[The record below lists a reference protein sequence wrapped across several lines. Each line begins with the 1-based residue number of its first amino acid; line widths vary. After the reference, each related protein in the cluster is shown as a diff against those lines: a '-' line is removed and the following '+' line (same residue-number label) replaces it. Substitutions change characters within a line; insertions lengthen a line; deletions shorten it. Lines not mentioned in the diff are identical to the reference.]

1 MDELTAAGITDPD
14 LRASYEECKRLN
26 ALHGKTYYLAT
37 LLLPK
42 AKRPFVHALY
52 GFARYADE
60 IVDDLASELSVEE
73 KAEVLSK
80 WGNGVLADLKKGISQ
95 DHVGRALI
103 DTVKRFDIPH
113 EHFEAFLHSMTMDL
127 TVQEY
132 ESYEDLLEYVYGSAA
147 VIGLE
152 MVPILGPLHND
163 AFEAAKKLGIAF
175 QLANFIR
182 DVDEDLDRGRVYLP
196 LKELGQFGVTRE
208 MLEERV
214 LDLPMREADVAIRMK
229 EPSQADLIRKRLMGV
244 RMRLYA
250 SPDYLAKHGTPERI
264 EDVAQHRLICQNP
277 TAHQVGAGAMLVAH
291 LMSYEPRSTLKVN
304 NYFGVLQGVLSNLGV
319 GVLPDYLTQDFPN
332 LSRVMPEVE
341 SAEVPVFLAYPEEL
355 RHSKRVSAFRD
366 FVQEEIISYR
376 KQLKDQAVS

>member
-26 ALHGKTYYLAT
+26 ALHGKTYFLAT

-60 IVDDLASELSVEE
+60 IVDDLASELSIEE
-73 KAEVLSK
+73 KADALSN
-80 WGNGVLADLKKGISQ
+80 WGNGVLADLKKGTSD

-132 ESYEDLLEYVYGSAA
+132 ETYEDLLEYVYGSAA

-196 LKELGQFGVTRE
+196 IKELAQFGVTRE

-214 LDLPMREADVAIRMK
+214 L
-229 EPSQADLIRKRLMGV
+229 
-244 RMRLYA
+244 
-250 SPDYLAKHGTPERI
+250 TPEIVEALKFQIARVRQLQAEAAPGIAMLEASSRPCIEAASTLYCGIVDEVEKIGYDIFNQRAKTSTARRI
-264 EDVAQHRLICQNP
+264 RV
-277 TAHQVGAGAMLVAH
+277 AGAAFM
-291 LMSYEPRSTLKVN
+291 
-304 NYFGVLQGVLSNLGV
+304 
-319 GVLPDYLTQDFPN
+319 
-332 LSRVMPEVE
+332 
-341 SAEVPVFLAYPEEL
+341 
-355 RHSKRVSAFRD
+355 KRV
-366 FVQEEIISYR
+366 
-376 KQLKDQAVS
+376 LVSR

>member
-73 KAEVLSK
+73 KAEVLST
-80 WGNGVLADLKKGISQ
+80 WGNGVLADLKKGSSQ

-103 DTVKRFDIPH
+103 DTVNRFNIPH

-147 VIGLE
+147 VIGLQ
-152 MVPILGPLHND
+152 MVPILGPLNND
-163 AFEAAKKLGIAF
+163 AFAAAEKLGIAF

-196 LKELGQFGVTRE
+196 LKELGQFGVTRD

-214 LDLPMREADVAIRMK
+214 LTPEIIEALKFQIARVRQLQAEAAAGIKML
-229 EPSQADLIRKRLMGV
+229 EPSSRPCIEAASTLYCGIVDEVEKIGYDIFNHRAKTSTARRIRV
-244 RMRLYA
+244 
-250 SPDYLAKHGTPERI
+250 
-264 EDVAQHRLICQNP
+264 
-277 TAHQVGAGAMLVAH
+277 AGAAFIKRHLV
-291 LMSYEPRSTLKVN
+291 
-304 NYFGVLQGVLSNLGV
+304 
-319 GVLPDYLTQDFPN
+319 
-332 LSRVMPEVE
+332 SR
-341 SAEVPVFLAYPEEL
+341 
-355 RHSKRVSAFRD
+355 
-366 FVQEEIISYR
+366 
-376 KQLKDQAVS
+376 

>member
-14 LRASYEECKRLN
+14 LRASYAECKRLN
-26 ALHGKTYYLAT
+26 ALHGKTYFLAT

-42 AKRPFVHALY
+42 SQRPFVHALY

-60 IVDDLASELSVEE
+60 IVDDLSSELSVEE
-73 KAEVLSK
+73 KAQELSK
-80 WGNGVLADLKKGISQ
+80 WGNGVLADLKKGTSD

-132 ESYEDLLEYVYGSAA
+132 ETYEDLLEYVYGSAA

-163 AFEAAKKLGIAF
+163 AYEAAKKLGIAF

-196 LKELGQFGVTRE
+196 IKELAQFGVTRE

-214 LDLPMREADVAIRMK
+214 L
-229 EPSQADLIRKRLMGV
+229 
-244 RMRLYA
+244 
-250 SPDYLAKHGTPERI
+250 TPEIIDALKFQISRVRQLQSEAAPGIAMLQATSRPCIQAASTLYCGIVDEVEKIGYDIFNQLANTSTARRI
-264 EDVAQHRLICQNP
+264 RV
-277 TAHQVGAGAMLVAH
+277 AGAAFIKRQLI
-291 LMSYEPRSTLKVN
+291 
-304 NYFGVLQGVLSNLGV
+304 
-319 GVLPDYLTQDFPN
+319 
-332 LSRVMPEVE
+332 SR
-341 SAEVPVFLAYPEEL
+341 
-355 RHSKRVSAFRD
+355 
-366 FVQEEIISYR
+366 
-376 KQLKDQAVS
+376 

>member
-1 MDELTAAGITDPD
+1 MDELTAAGITDSD

-26 ALHGKTYYLAT
+26 ALHGKTYFLAT

-60 IVDDLASELSVEE
+60 IVDDLASELSIEE
-73 KAEVLSK
+73 KAEALSN
-80 WGNGVLADLKKGISQ
+80 WGNGVLADLKKGTSD

-132 ESYEDLLEYVYGSAA
+132 ETYEDLLEYVYGSAA

-196 LKELGQFGVTRE
+196 IKELAQFGVSRE

-214 LDLPMREADVAIRMK
+214 LTPEIIEALKFQIARVRRL
-229 EPSQADLIRKRLMGV
+229 QAEAAPGIAMLEATSRPCIEAASTLYCGIVDEIEKIGYDIFNQRAKTSTAR
-244 RMRLYA
+244 RMR
-250 SPDYLAKHGTPERI
+250 
-264 EDVAQHRLICQNP
+264 V
-277 TAHQVGAGAMLVAH
+277 AGAEFM
-291 LMSYEPRSTLKVN
+291 
-304 NYFGVLQGVLSNLGV
+304 
-319 GVLPDYLTQDFPN
+319 
-332 LSRVMPEVE
+332 
-341 SAEVPVFLAYPEEL
+341 
-355 RHSKRVSAFRD
+355 KRV
-366 FVQEEIISYR
+366 
-376 KQLKDQAVS
+376 LVSR

>member
-1 MDELTAAGITDPD
+1 VDELTAAGISDPD
-14 LRASYEECKRLN
+14 LRASYAECKRLN
-26 ALHGKTYYLAT
+26 ALHGKTYFLAT

-60 IVDDLASELSVEE
+60 IVDDLASELSIEE
-73 KAEVLSK
+73 KAQALST
-80 WGNGVLADLKKGISQ
+80 WGDGVLADLKKGTSD

-113 EHFEAFLHSMTMDL
+113 EHFEAFLQSMTMDL

-132 ESYEDLLEYVYGSAA
+132 ETYEDLLEYVYGSAA

-163 AFEAAKKLGIAF
+163 AYGAAKKLGIAF

-196 LKELGQFGVTRE
+196 IKELAQFGVTRE

-214 LDLPMREADVAIRMK
+214 L
-229 EPSQADLIRKRLMGV
+229 
-244 RMRLYA
+244 
-250 SPDYLAKHGTPERI
+250 TPEIIEALKFQIARVRQLQAEAAPGIAMLEATSRPCIQAASTLYCGIVDEVEKIGYDIFNQRAKTSTARRI
-264 EDVAQHRLICQNP
+264 RV
-277 TAHQVGAGAMLVAH
+277 AGAAFMKRILV
-291 LMSYEPRSTLKVN
+291 
-304 NYFGVLQGVLSNLGV
+304 
-319 GVLPDYLTQDFPN
+319 
-332 LSRVMPEVE
+332 SR
-341 SAEVPVFLAYPEEL
+341 
-355 RHSKRVSAFRD
+355 
-366 FVQEEIISYR
+366 
-376 KQLKDQAVS
+376 

>member
-73 KAEVLSK
+73 KAEVLSN
-80 WGNGVLADLKKGISQ
+80 WGNGVLADLKKGTSQ

-103 DTVKRFDIPH
+103 DTVNRFDIPH

-132 ESYEDLLEYVYGSAA
+132 ESYEDLIEYVYGSAA

-214 LDLPMREADVAIRMK
+214 L
-229 EPSQADLIRKRLMGV
+229 
-244 RMRLYA
+244 
-250 SPDYLAKHGTPERI
+250 TPEIIEALKFQIARVRQLQAEAAPGIAMLEASSRPCIEAASTLYCGIVDEVEKIGYDIFNHRAKTSTTRRI
-264 EDVAQHRLICQNP
+264 RV
-277 TAHQVGAGAMLVAH
+277 AGAAFIKRQLI
-291 LMSYEPRSTLKVN
+291 
-304 NYFGVLQGVLSNLGV
+304 
-319 GVLPDYLTQDFPN
+319 
-332 LSRVMPEVE
+332 SR
-341 SAEVPVFLAYPEEL
+341 
-355 RHSKRVSAFRD
+355 
-366 FVQEEIISYR
+366 
-376 KQLKDQAVS
+376 

>member
-1 MDELTAAGITDPD
+1 VDELTAAGITDPD

-26 ALHGKTYYLAT
+26 ALHGKTYFLAT

-60 IVDDLASELSVEE
+60 IVDDLASELSIEE
-73 KAEVLSK
+73 KAQALST
-80 WGNGVLADLKKGISQ
+80 WGDGVLADLKKGTSD

-132 ESYEDLLEYVYGSAA
+132 ETYEDLLEYVYGSAA

-196 LKELGQFGVTRE
+196 IKELAQFGVTRE

-214 LDLPMREADVAIRMK
+214 LTPEIVEALKFQIARVRQLQAEAAPGIAMLEATSRPCIEAASTLYCGIVDEVEKIGYDIFNQRAKTSTARRLRVAGAAFI
-229 EPSQADLIRKRLMGV
+229 KRL
-244 RMRLYA
+244 
-250 SPDYLAKHGTPERI
+250 
-264 EDVAQHRLICQNP
+264 LI
-277 TAHQVGAGAMLVAH
+277 
-291 LMSYEPRSTLKVN
+291 
-304 NYFGVLQGVLSNLGV
+304 
-319 GVLPDYLTQDFPN
+319 
-332 LSRVMPEVE
+332 SR
-341 SAEVPVFLAYPEEL
+341 
-355 RHSKRVSAFRD
+355 
-366 FVQEEIISYR
+366 
-376 KQLKDQAVS
+376 